1 MSGGDFAQCNKK
13 INELNNRFKKRK
25 IITMKFQQPQ
35 EVYKNDERALAETS
49 QEMKK
54 SVIAERN
61 SLIDDYCELSEKI
74 NNHIHELQVKS
85 KGGKFDE
92 WKNKLE
98 TINNNVS
105 ELKSEVDHYRGNR

>member
-1 MSGGDFAQCNKK
+1 MSGGDFAQYNKK
-13 INELNNRFKKRK
+13 INELNNKFEKRK
-25 IITMKFQQPQ
+25 VIPMKFEYPQ
-35 EVYKNDERALAETS
+35 EVYKNDERALAEAS

-54 SVIAERN
+54 SAIAERN
-61 SLIDDYCELSEKI
+61 SLIDDYCELCENI

-105 ELKSEVDHYRGNR
+105 ELKSEVEHYRGN

>member
-49 QEMKK
+49 Q
-54 SVIAERN
+54 
-61 SLIDDYCELSEKI
+61 
-74 NNHIHELQVKS
+74 
-85 KGGKFDE
+85 
-92 WKNKLE
+92 
-98 TINNNVS
+98 
-105 ELKSEVDHYRGNR
+105 